1 VQDLLPTFVEL
12 AGGTIDGGFCDLQ
25 NDLAEEQRIP
35 VGQGSAEAEAA
46 RKQYETVLQSI
57 FATKGKEKQ

>member
-1 VQDLLPTFVEL
+1 LPSRRGL
-12 AGGTIDGGFCDLQ
+12 RYKLYDDGRFYDLQ

-46 RKQYETVLQSI
+46 RKPYETVLQSVL
-57 FATKGKEKQ
+57 ATKG